1 MASVIIMRYLNLE
14 FEYECRAQ
22 RRHVTSAGTTL
33 RHIRTAWGRACP
45 EKLVPTED
53 EVVLL
58 CTSEG
63 IWWSEVNVSTCLYPD
78 QSLERCAGSRT
89 GQDTYRALPRYP
101 CAWYV
106 SPRPS
111 CVPYWFVSMTFQW
124 SIRSPSV
131 PSVWGCNPKIPRC
144 SAAARLE
151 LTSQLIYWWMH
162 KLPPLSPGLK

>member
-14 FEYECRAQ
+14 CEYECRAQ

-45 EKLVPTED
+45 EKLVPAED

-89 GQDTYRALPRYP
+89 GARTPTEHCRGTLVHGTWAPDRL
-101 CAWYV
+101 V
-106 SPRPS
+106 SHIDSFPWHS
-111 CVPYWFVSMTFQW
+111 SEVSDRHLFHLSEAAT
-124 SIRSPSV
+124 
-131 PSVWGCNPKIPRC
+131 PKFPDV
-144 SAAARLE
+144 
-151 LTSQLIYWWMH
+151 QLQQG
-162 KLPPLSPGLK
+162 LS